1 MKVSLNMKNV
11 KNNKNVNFKL
21 NVKRT
26 WKYIKEARLN
36 LIGYGLVSI
45 VEAIISTIMPL
56 LAAKVILNITNGIIN
71 ELILS
76 AIIVFF
82 IDLLLYAM
90 VYFKGF
96 FYQKIYQKTLI
107 SIQKS
112 LTKEI
117 LNLEVQEIDKNS
129 SGLFIDRLNKDTQ
142 DIAGLFMEYAYWL
155 SYIITNVG
163 VLVTIFVLNK
173 YLFIYAI
180 ITSVLIYFINKK
192 SLAKQ
197 YEVQKK
203 LKVIQENKTGLTS
216 EIVRGIRDIKILN
229 ASNSVLKQA
238 YNKIEESTNEQ
249 VNIMNIRRLY
259 SYVENNVRAITDL
272 GLILVGCLLYNKS
285 LLSIPNFIIIYNYQA
300 KVKNLLI
307 GIVKIAE
314 YNKKFNMAANRI
326 YEIIESDKFSK
337 EQFGN
342 ISLKKLNGYIKFDNV
357 FFGYNQDKVLNNMSF
372 VINPNEKVAFV
383 GKSGAG
389 KSTIF
394 NLITHLYKAT
404 SGKILLD
411 DVNINDLDC
420 NTIRNNM
427 SIITQNPYVF
437 NFSIKD
443 NLLLA
448 KEDANLEEIRSACKL
463 ACIDDYI
470 MSLPDKYETLVG
482 ENGIILSGGQKQ
494 RLAIA
499 RALLM
504 HTEII
509 LFDEATSAL
518 DNETQSKI
526 QESID
531 NLTGEYTI
539 LIIAHRLSTVIDAD
553 KIFVVN
559 DGKIIDYGTHQ
570 ELLKKCDYYK
580 KLYDKDLHK

>member
-1 MKVSLNMKNV
+1 MEND
-11 KNNKNVNFKL
+11 NFKL

-26 WKYIKEARLN
+26 WKYIKEAKLN
-36 LIGYGLVSI
+36 LIGYGIVSI
-45 VEAIISTIMPL
+45 IEAIISAIIPL

-71 ELILS
+71 QLILS
-76 AIIVFF
+76 AIVVF
-82 IDLLLYAM
+82 IIELILYVM
-90 VYFKGF
+90 IYFKGF

-107 SIQKS
+107 AIQKS

-129 SGLFIDRLNKDTQ
+129 SGLFINRLNKDTQ

-163 VLVTIFVLNK
+163 VLVTIFILNK
-173 YLFIYAI
+173 YLFIYAV
-180 ITSVLIYFINKK
+180 ITSLIVYFINRK

-197 YEVQKK
+197 YEVQRK
-203 LKVIQENKTGLTS
+203 LKTIEENKTGLTS
-216 EIVRGIRDIKILN
+216 ELVRGIRDIKILN
-229 ASNSVLKQA
+229 ASRSILKQA
-238 YNKIEESTNEQ
+238 YNKIEDATNEQ
-249 VNIMNIRRLY
+249 VHIMNIRRLY
-259 SYVENNVRAITDL
+259 NYIESNIRALTDL

-285 LLSIPNFIIIYNYQA
+285 LLSIPNFVIIYNYQA
-300 KVKNLLI
+300 KVKNLLV

-314 YNKKFNMAANRI
+314 YNKKFSIAANRV
-326 YEIIESDKFSK
+326 YEVIENDKFAK

-342 ISLKKLNGYIKFDNV
+342 IKKDKLEGSIKFVDVSFSYDTEEILKKMNFTIK
-357 FFGYNQDKVLNNMSF
+357 
-372 VINPNEKVAFV
+372 PNEKIAFV

-394 NLITHLYKAT
+394 NLITHLYQVS

-411 DVNINDLDC
+411 DININDLDC

-427 SIITQNPYVF
+427 SIITQNPYIF

-448 KEDANLEEIRSACKL
+448 KENATEKEIREACRL

-470 MSLPDKYETLVG
+470 MSLPDKYDTPLG

-494 RLAIA
+494 RIAIA

-504 HTEII
+504 QTEII

-518 DNETQSKI
+518 DNETQEQI
-526 QESID
+526 QKAID
-531 NLTGEYTI
+531 NLKGEYTI

-553 KIFVVN
+553 KIFVID
-559 DGKIIDYGTHQ
+559 DGKIIDSGTHQ
-570 ELLKKCDYYK
+570 ELLKKCD
-580 KLYDKDLHK
+580 

>member
-1 MKVSLNMKNV
+1 MEND
-11 KNNKNVNFKL
+11 NFKL

-26 WKYIKEARLN
+26 WKYIKEAKLN
-36 LIGYGLVSI
+36 LIGYGIVSI
-45 VEAIISTIMPL
+45 IEAIISAIIPL

-71 ELILS
+71 QLILS
-76 AIIVFF
+76 AIVVF
-82 IDLLLYAM
+82 IIELILYVM
-90 VYFKGF
+90 IYFKGF

-107 SIQKS
+107 AIQKS

-129 SGLFIDRLNKDTQ
+129 SGLFINRLNKDTQ

-163 VLVTIFVLNK
+163 VLVTIFILNK
-173 YLFIYAI
+173 YLFIYAV
-180 ITSVLIYFINKK
+180 ITSLIVYFINRK

-197 YEVQKK
+197 YEVQRK
-203 LKVIQENKTGLTS
+203 LKTIEENKTGLTS
-216 EIVRGIRDIKILN
+216 ELVRGIRDIKILN
-229 ASNSVLKQA
+229 ASRSILKQA
-238 YNKIEESTNEQ
+238 YNKIEDATNEQ
-249 VNIMNIRRLY
+249 VHIMNIRRLY
-259 SYVENNVRAITDL
+259 NYIESNIRALTDL

-285 LLSIPNFIIIYNYQA
+285 LLSIPNFVIIYNYQA
-300 KVKNLLI
+300 KVKNLLV

-314 YNKKFNMAANRI
+314 YNKKFSIAANRV
-326 YEIIESDKFSK
+326 YEVIENDKFAK

-342 ISLKKLNGYIKFDNV
+342 IKKDKLEGSIKFVDVSFSYDTEEILKK
-357 FFGYNQDKVLNNMSF
+357 MSF
-372 VINPNEKVAFV
+372 TIKPNEKIAFV
-383 GKSGAG
+383 GKSGSG

-394 NLITHLYKAT
+394 NLITHLYQVS

-411 DVNINDLDC
+411 DININDLDC

-427 SIITQNPYVF
+427 SIITQNPYIF

-448 KEDANLEEIRSACKL
+448 KENATEKEIREACRL

-470 MSLPDKYETLVG
+470 MSLPDKYDTPLG

-494 RLAIA
+494 RIAIA

-504 HTEII
+504 QTEII

-518 DNETQSKI
+518 DNETQEQI
-526 QESID
+526 QKAID
-531 NLTGEYTI
+531 NLKGEYTI
-539 LIIAHRLSTVIDAD
+539 LIIAHRLSTVIDVD
-553 KIFVVN
+553 KIFVID
-559 DGKIIDYGTHQ
+559 DGKIIDSGTHQ
-570 ELLKKCDYYK
+570 ELLKKCEFYK
-580 KLYDKDLHK
+580 NLYSKDLHN

>member
-1 MKVSLNMKNV
+1 MEND
-11 KNNKNVNFKL
+11 NFKL

-26 WKYIKEARLN
+26 WKYIKEAKLN
-36 LIGYGLVSI
+36 LIGYGIVSI
-45 VEAIISTIMPL
+45 IEAIISAIIPL

-71 ELILS
+71 QLILS
-76 AIIVFF
+76 AIVVF
-82 IDLLLYAM
+82 IIELILYVM
-90 VYFKGF
+90 IYFKGF

-107 SIQKS
+107 AIQKS

-129 SGLFIDRLNKDTQ
+129 SGLFINRLNKDTQ

-163 VLVTIFVLNK
+163 VLVTIFILNK
-173 YLFIYAI
+173 YLFIYAV
-180 ITSVLIYFINKK
+180 ITSLIVYFINRK

-197 YEVQKK
+197 YEVQRK
-203 LKVIQENKTGLTS
+203 LKTIEENKTGLTS
-216 EIVRGIRDIKILN
+216 ELVRGIRDIKILN
-229 ASNSVLKQA
+229 ASRSILKQA
-238 YNKIEESTNEQ
+238 YNKIEDATNEQ
-249 VNIMNIRRLY
+249 VHIMNIRRLY
-259 SYVENNVRAITDL
+259 NYIESNIRALTDL

-285 LLSIPNFIIIYNYQA
+285 LLSIPNFVIIYNYQA
-300 KVKNLLI
+300 KVKNLLV

-314 YNKKFNMAANRI
+314 YNKKFSIAANRV
-326 YEIIESDKFSK
+326 YEVIENSKFAK

-342 ISLKKLNGYIKFDNV
+342 IKKDKLEGSIKFVDVSFSYDTEEILKKMNFTIK
-357 FFGYNQDKVLNNMSF
+357 
-372 VINPNEKVAFV
+372 PNEKIAFV

-394 NLITHLYKAT
+394 NLITHLYQVS

-411 DVNINDLDC
+411 DININDLDC

-427 SIITQNPYVF
+427 SIITQNPYIF

-448 KEDANLEEIRSACKL
+448 KEDATLKEIREACRL

-470 MSLPDKYETLVG
+470 MSLPDKYDTPLG

-494 RLAIA
+494 RIAIA

-504 HTEII
+504 QTEII

-518 DNETQSKI
+518 DNETQEQI
-526 QESID
+526 QKAID
-531 NLTGEYTI
+531 NLKGEYTI

-553 KIFVVN
+553 KIFVID
-559 DGKIIDYGTHQ
+559 DGKIIDSGTHQ
-570 ELLKKCDYYK
+570 ELLKKM
-580 KLYDKDLHK
+580 

>member
-1 MKVSLNMKNV
+1 MKVSLDM
-11 KNNKNVNFKL
+11 KNNKNDNFKL

-26 WKYIKEARLN
+26 WKYIKEAKLN

-45 VEAIISTIMPL
+45 IEAIISTIIPL

-76 AIIVFF
+76 AVVVFF

-142 DIAGLFMEYAYWL
+142 DMAGLFMEYAYWL

-163 VLVTIFVLNK
+163 VLVTIFILNK
-173 YLFIYAI
+173 YLFMYAV
-180 ITSVLIYFINKK
+180 ITSLIVYFINKK

-197 YEVQKK
+197 YEIQRK
-203 LKVIQENKTGLTS
+203 LKTIQENKTGLTS
-216 EIVRGIRDIKILN
+216 ELVRGIRDIKILN

-238 YNKIEESTNEQ
+238 YTKIEESTNEQ
-249 VNIMNIRRLY
+249 VHIMNIRRLY
-259 SYVENNVRAITDL
+259 SYIESNVRALTDL

-285 LLSIPNFIIIYNYQA
+285 LLSIPNFVIIYNYQA

-314 YNKKFNMAANRI
+314 YNKKFNIAANRV
-326 YEIIESDKFSK
+326 YEVIENDKFTK

-342 ISLKKLNGYIKFDNV
+342 IKKDKLEGSIKFVNVSFSYDIEEILKKMNFT
-357 FFGYNQDKVLNNMSF
+357 
-372 VINPNEKVAFV
+372 INPNEKIAFV

-394 NLITHLYKAT
+394 NLITHLYQVS
-404 SGKILLD
+404 SGKVLLD
-411 DVNINDLDC
+411 DININDLDC

-427 SIITQNPYVF
+427 SIITQNPYIF

-448 KEDANLEEIRSACKL
+448 KEDATLKEIRKACKL

-470 MSLPDKYETLVG
+470 MSLPNKYETLVG

-504 HTEII
+504 QTEII

-518 DNETQSKI
+518 DNETQEQI
-526 QESID
+526 QQAID
-531 NLTGEYTI
+531 NLKGEYTI

-559 DGKIIDYGTHQ
+559 DGTIIDYGTHQ
-570 ELLKKCDYYK
+570 ELLKKCNYYK
-580 KLYDKDLHK
+580 KLYDKDLHN

>member
-1 MKVSLNMKNV
+1 MEND
-11 KNNKNVNFKL
+11 NFKL

-26 WKYIKEARLN
+26 WKYIKEAKLN
-36 LIGYGLVSI
+36 LIGYGIVSI
-45 VEAIISTIMPL
+45 IEAIISAIIPL

-71 ELILS
+71 QLILS
-76 AIIVFF
+76 AIVVF
-82 IDLLLYAM
+82 IIELILYVM
-90 VYFKGF
+90 IYFKGF

-107 SIQKS
+107 AIQKS

-129 SGLFIDRLNKDTQ
+129 SGLFINRLNKDTQ

-163 VLVTIFVLNK
+163 VLVTIFILNK
-173 YLFIYAI
+173 YLFIYAV
-180 ITSVLIYFINKK
+180 ITSLIVYFINRK

-197 YEVQKK
+197 YEVQRK
-203 LKVIQENKTGLTS
+203 LKTIEENKTGLTS
-216 EIVRGIRDIKILN
+216 ELVRGIRDIKILN
-229 ASNSVLKQA
+229 ANRSILKQA
-238 YNKIEESTNEQ
+238 YNKIEDATNEQ
-249 VNIMNIRRLY
+249 VHIMNIRRLY
-259 SYVENNVRAITDL
+259 NYIESNIRALTDL

-285 LLSIPNFIIIYNYQA
+285 LLSIPNFVIIYNYQA
-300 KVKNLLI
+300 KVKNLLV

-314 YNKKFNMAANRI
+314 YNKKFSIAANRV
-326 YEIIESDKFSK
+326 YEVIENDKFAK

-342 ISLKKLNGYIKFDNV
+342 IKKDKLEGSIKFVDVSFSYDTEEILKK
-357 FFGYNQDKVLNNMSF
+357 MSF
-372 VINPNEKVAFV
+372 TIKPNEKIAFV

-394 NLITHLYKAT
+394 NLITHLYQVS

-411 DVNINDLDC
+411 DININDLDC

-427 SIITQNPYVF
+427 SIITQNPYIF

-448 KEDANLEEIRSACKL
+448 KEDATLKEIRKACKL

-470 MSLPDKYETLVG
+470 MSLPDKYDTPLG

-494 RLAIA
+494 RIAIA

-504 HTEII
+504 QTEII

-518 DNETQSKI
+518 DNETQEQI
-526 QESID
+526 QKAID
-531 NLTGEYTI
+531 NLKGEYTI

-553 KIFVVN
+553 KIFVID
-559 DGKIIDYGTHQ
+559 DGKIIDSGTHQ
-570 ELLKKCDYYK
+570 ELLKKCEFYK
-580 KLYDKDLHK
+580 NLYSKDLHN

>member
-1 MKVSLNMKNV
+1 MEND
-11 KNNKNVNFKL
+11 NFKL

-26 WKYIKEARLN
+26 WKYIKEAKLN
-36 LIGYGLVSI
+36 LIGYGIVSI
-45 VEAIISTIMPL
+45 IEAIISAIIPL

-71 ELILS
+71 QLILS
-76 AIIVFF
+76 AIVVF
-82 IDLLLYAM
+82 IIELILYVM
-90 VYFKGF
+90 IYFKGF

-107 SIQKS
+107 AIQKS

-129 SGLFIDRLNKDTQ
+129 SGLFINRLNKDTQ

-163 VLVTIFVLNK
+163 VLVTIFILNK
-173 YLFIYAI
+173 YLFIYAV
-180 ITSVLIYFINKK
+180 ITSLIVYFINRK

-197 YEVQKK
+197 YEVQRK
-203 LKVIQENKTGLTS
+203 LKTIEENKTGLTS
-216 EIVRGIRDIKILN
+216 ELVRGIRDIKILN
-229 ASNSVLKQA
+229 GSNSILKQA
-238 YNKIEESTNEQ
+238 YNKIEDATNEQ
-249 VNIMNIRRLY
+249 VHIMNIRRLY
-259 SYVENNVRAITDL
+259 NYIESNVRALTDL

-285 LLSIPNFIIIYNYQA
+285 LLSIPNFVIIYNYQA
-300 KVKNLLI
+300 KVKNLLV

-314 YNKKFNMAANRI
+314 YNKKFSIAANRV
-326 YEIIESDKFSK
+326 YEVIENDKFAK

-342 ISLKKLNGYIKFDNV
+342 VKKDKLEGSIKFVDVSFSYDTEEILKK
-357 FFGYNQDKVLNNMSF
+357 MSF
-372 VINPNEKVAFV
+372 TVNPNERVAFV

-394 NLITHLYKAT
+394 NLITHLYKVNN
-404 SGKILLD
+404 GKILLD
-411 DVNINDLDC
+411 NININDLDC
-420 NTIRNNM
+420 DTIRNNM
-427 SIITQNPYVF
+427 SIITQNPYIF

-448 KEDANLEEIRSACKL
+448 KENATEKEIREACHL

-470 MSLPDKYETLVG
+470 MSLPDKYYTLLG

-494 RLAIA
+494 RIAIA

-504 HTEII
+504 QTEII

-518 DNETQSKI
+518 DNETQEQI
-526 QESID
+526 QKAID
-531 NLTGEYTI
+531 NLKGEYTI

-553 KIFVVN
+553 KIFVVDN
-559 DGKIIDYGTHQ
+559 GKIIDSGTHQ
-570 ELLKKCDYYK
+570 ELLKKCEFYK
-580 KLYDKDLHK
+580 NLYSKDLNS

>member
-1 MKVSLNMKNV
+1 MEND
-11 KNNKNVNFKL
+11 NFKL

-26 WKYIKEARLN
+26 WKYIKEAKLN
-36 LIGYGLVSI
+36 LIGYGIVSI
-45 VEAIISTIMPL
+45 IEAIISAIIPL

-71 ELILS
+71 QLILS
-76 AIIVFF
+76 AIVVF
-82 IDLLLYAM
+82 IIELILYVM
-90 VYFKGF
+90 IYFKGF

-107 SIQKS
+107 AIQKS

-129 SGLFIDRLNKDTQ
+129 SELFINRLNKDTQ

-163 VLVTIFVLNK
+163 VLVTIFILNK
-173 YLFIYAI
+173 YLFIYAV
-180 ITSVLIYFINKK
+180 ITSLIVYFINRK

-197 YEVQKK
+197 YEVQRK
-203 LKVIQENKTGLTS
+203 LKTIEENKTGLTS
-216 EIVRGIRDIKILN
+216 ELVRGIRDIKILN
-229 ASNSVLKQA
+229 ASRSILKQA
-238 YNKIEESTNEQ
+238 YNKIEDATNEQ
-249 VNIMNIRRLY
+249 VHIMNIRRLY
-259 SYVENNVRAITDL
+259 NYIESNIRALTDL

-285 LLSIPNFIIIYNYQA
+285 LLSIPNFVIIYNYQA
-300 KVKNLLI
+300 KVKNLLV

-314 YNKKFNMAANRI
+314 YNKKFSIAANRV
-326 YEIIESDKFSK
+326 YEVIENSKFAK

-342 ISLKKLNGYIKFDNV
+342 IKKDKLEGSIKFVDVSFSYDTEEILKKMNFTIK
-357 FFGYNQDKVLNNMSF
+357 
-372 VINPNEKVAFV
+372 PNEKIAFV

-394 NLITHLYKAT
+394 NLITHLYQVS
-404 SGKILLD
+404 SGKVLLD
-411 DVNINDLDC
+411 DININDLDC

-427 SIITQNPYVF
+427 SIITQNPYIF

-448 KEDANLEEIRSACKL
+448 KENATEKEIREACRL

-470 MSLPDKYETLVG
+470 MSLPDKYDTPLG

-494 RLAIA
+494 RIAIA

-504 HTEII
+504 QTEII

-518 DNETQSKI
+518 DNETQEQI
-526 QESID
+526 QKAID
-531 NLTGEYTI
+531 NLKGEYTI

-553 KIFVVN
+553 KIFVID
-559 DGKIIDYGTHQ
+559 DGKIIDSGTHQ
-570 ELLKKCDYYK
+570 ELLKKCEFYK
-580 KLYDKDLHK
+580 NLYSKDLHN

>member
-1 MKVSLNMKNV
+1 MEND
-11 KNNKNVNFKL
+11 NFKL

-26 WKYIKEARLN
+26 WKYIKEAKLN
-36 LIGYGLVSI
+36 LIGYGIVSI
-45 VEAIISTIMPL
+45 IEAIISAIIPL

-71 ELILS
+71 QLILS
-76 AIIVFF
+76 AIVVF
-82 IDLLLYAM
+82 IIELILYVM
-90 VYFKGF
+90 IYFKGF

-107 SIQKS
+107 AIQKS

-129 SGLFIDRLNKDTQ
+129 SGLFINRLNKDTQ

-163 VLVTIFVLNK
+163 VLVTIFILNK
-173 YLFIYAI
+173 YLFIYAV
-180 ITSVLIYFINKK
+180 ITSLIVYFINRK

-197 YEVQKK
+197 YEVQRK
-203 LKVIQENKTGLTS
+203 LKTIEENKTGLTS
-216 EIVRGIRDIKILN
+216 ELVRGIRDIKILN
-229 ASNSVLKQA
+229 ASRSILKQA
-238 YNKIEESTNEQ
+238 YNKIEDATNEQ
-249 VNIMNIRRLY
+249 VHIMNIRRLY
-259 SYVENNVRAITDL
+259 NYIESNIRALTDL

-285 LLSIPNFIIIYNYQA
+285 LLSIPNFVIIYNYQA
-300 KVKNLLI
+300 KVKNLLV

-314 YNKKFNMAANRI
+314 YNKKFSIAANRV
-326 YEIIESDKFSK
+326 YEVIENDKFAK

-342 ISLKKLNGYIKFDNV
+342 IKKDKLEGSIKFVDVSFSYDTEEILKKMNFTIK
-357 FFGYNQDKVLNNMSF
+357 
-372 VINPNEKVAFV
+372 PNEKIAFV

-394 NLITHLYKAT
+394 NLITHLYQVS

-411 DVNINDLDC
+411 DININDLDC

-427 SIITQNPYVF
+427 SIITQNPYIF

-448 KEDANLEEIRSACKL
+448 KEDATLKEIREACRL

-470 MSLPDKYETLVG
+470 MSLPDKYDTPLG

-494 RLAIA
+494 RIAIA

-504 HTEII
+504 QTEII

-518 DNETQSKI
+518 DNETQTKI
-526 QESID
+526 QQAIS
-531 NLTGEYTI
+531 NLKGEYTI

-553 KIFVVN
+553 KIFVINNGVVEAT
-559 DGKIIDYGTHQ
+559 GSHKT
-570 ELLKKCDYYK
+570 LLKTSKTYK
-580 KLYDKDLHK
+580 KLYEKEASENKETKQQN

>member
-1 MKVSLNMKNV
+1 MEND
-11 KNNKNVNFKL
+11 NFKL

-26 WKYIKEARLN
+26 WKYIKEAKLN
-36 LIGYGLVSI
+36 LIGYGIVSI
-45 VEAIISTIMPL
+45 IEAIISAIIPL

-71 ELILS
+71 QLILS
-76 AIIVFF
+76 AIVVF
-82 IDLLLYAM
+82 IIELILYVM
-90 VYFKGF
+90 IYFKGF

-107 SIQKS
+107 VIQKS

-129 SGLFIDRLNKDTQ
+129 SGLFINRLNKDTQ

-163 VLVTIFVLNK
+163 VLVTIFILNK
-173 YLFIYAI
+173 YLFIYAV
-180 ITSVLIYFINKK
+180 ITSLIVYFINRK

-197 YEVQKK
+197 YEVQRK
-203 LKVIQENKTGLTS
+203 LKTIEENKTGLTS
-216 EIVRGIRDIKILN
+216 ELVRGIRDIKILN
-229 ASNSVLKQA
+229 ASRSILKQA
-238 YNKIEESTNEQ
+238 YNKIEDATNEQ
-249 VNIMNIRRLY
+249 VHIMNIRRLY
-259 SYVENNVRAITDL
+259 NYIESNIRALTDL

-285 LLSIPNFIIIYNYQA
+285 LLSIPNFVIIYNYQA
-300 KVKNLLI
+300 KVKNLLV

-314 YNKKFNMAANRI
+314 YNKKFSIAANRV
-326 YEIIESDKFSK
+326 YEVIENDKFAK

-342 ISLKKLNGYIKFDNV
+342 IKKDKLEGSIKFVDVSFSYDTEEILKKMNFTIK
-357 FFGYNQDKVLNNMSF
+357 
-372 VINPNEKVAFV
+372 PNEKIAFV

-394 NLITHLYKAT
+394 NLITHLYQVS

-411 DVNINDLDC
+411 DININDLDC

-427 SIITQNPYVF
+427 SIITQNPYIF

-448 KEDANLEEIRSACKL
+448 KENATEKEIREACRL

-470 MSLPDKYETLVG
+470 MSLPDKYDTLLG

-494 RLAIA
+494 RIAIA

-504 HTEII
+504 QTEII

-518 DNETQSKI
+518 DNETQEQI
-526 QESID
+526 QKAID
-531 NLTGEYTI
+531 NLKGEYTI

-553 KIFVVN
+553 KIFVVDN
-559 DGKIIDYGTHQ
+559 GKIIDSGTHQ
-570 ELLKKCDYYK
+570 ELLKKCKFYK
-580 KLYDKDLHK
+580 NLYSKDLNS

>member
-1 MKVSLNMKNV
+1 MEND
-11 KNNKNVNFKL
+11 NFKL

-26 WKYIKEARLN
+26 WKYIKEAKLN
-36 LIGYGLVSI
+36 LIGYGIVSI
-45 VEAIISTIMPL
+45 IEAIISAIIPL

-71 ELILS
+71 QLILS
-76 AIIVFF
+76 AIVVF
-82 IDLLLYAM
+82 IIELILYVM
-90 VYFKGF
+90 IYFKGF

-107 SIQKS
+107 AIQKS

-129 SGLFIDRLNKDTQ
+129 SGLFINRLNKDTQ

-163 VLVTIFVLNK
+163 VLVTIFILNK
-173 YLFIYAI
+173 YLFIYAV
-180 ITSVLIYFINKK
+180 ITSLIVYFINRK

-197 YEVQKK
+197 YEVQRK
-203 LKVIQENKTGLTS
+203 LKTIEENKTGLTS
-216 EIVRGIRDIKILN
+216 ELVRGIRDIKILN
-229 ASNSVLKQA
+229 ASRSILKQA
-238 YNKIEESTNEQ
+238 YNKIEDATNEQ
-249 VNIMNIRRLY
+249 VHIMNIRRLY
-259 SYVENNVRAITDL
+259 NYIESNIRALTDL

-285 LLSIPNFIIIYNYQA
+285 LLSIPNFVIIYNYQA
-300 KVKNLLI
+300 KVKNLLV

-314 YNKKFNMAANRI
+314 YNKKFSIAANRV
-326 YEIIESDKFSK
+326 YEVIENSKFAK

-342 ISLKKLNGYIKFDNV
+342 IKKDKLEGSIKFVDVSFSYDTEEILKKMNFTIK
-357 FFGYNQDKVLNNMSF
+357 
-372 VINPNEKVAFV
+372 PNEKIAFV

-394 NLITHLYKAT
+394 NLITHLYQIS

-411 DVNINDLDC
+411 DININDLDC

-427 SIITQNPYVF
+427 SIITQNPYIF

-448 KEDANLEEIRSACKL
+448 KEDATLKEIREACRL

-470 MSLPDKYETLVG
+470 MSLPDKYDTPLG

-494 RLAIA
+494 RIAIA

-504 HTEII
+504 QTEII

-518 DNETQSKI
+518 DNETQEQI
-526 QESID
+526 QKAID
-531 NLTGEYTI
+531 NLKGEYTI

-553 KIFVVN
+553 KIFVID
-559 DGKIIDYGTHQ
+559 DGKIIDSGTHQ
-570 ELLKKCDYYK
+570 ELLKKCEFYK
-580 KLYDKDLHK
+580 NLYSKDLHN

>member
-1 MKVSLNMKNV
+1 MEND
-11 KNNKNVNFKL
+11 NFKL

-26 WKYIKEARLN
+26 WKYIKKAKLN
-36 LIGYGLVSI
+36 LIGYGIVSI
-45 VEAIISTIMPL
+45 IEAIISAIIPL

-71 ELILS
+71 QLILS
-76 AIIVFF
+76 AIVVF
-82 IDLLLYAM
+82 IIELILYVM
-90 VYFKGF
+90 IYFKGF

-107 SIQKS
+107 AIQKS

-129 SGLFIDRLNKDTQ
+129 SGLFINRLNKDTQ

-163 VLVTIFVLNK
+163 VLVTIFILNK
-173 YLFIYAI
+173 YLFIYAV
-180 ITSVLIYFINKK
+180 ITSLIVYFINRK

-197 YEVQKK
+197 YEVQRK
-203 LKVIQENKTGLTS
+203 LKTIEENKTGLTS
-216 EIVRGIRDIKILN
+216 ELVRGIRDIKILN
-229 ASNSVLKQA
+229 ASKSILKQA
-238 YNKIEESTNEQ
+238 YNKIEDATNEQ
-249 VNIMNIRRLY
+249 VHIMNIRRLY
-259 SYVENNVRAITDL
+259 NYIESNIRALTDL

-285 LLSIPNFIIIYNYQA
+285 LLSIPNFVIIYNYQA
-300 KVKNLLI
+300 KVKNLLV

-314 YNKKFNMAANRI
+314 YNKKFSIAANRV
-326 YEIIESDKFSK
+326 YEVIENGKFAK

-342 ISLKKLNGYIKFDNV
+342 IKKDKLEGSIKFVDVSFSYDTEEILKKMNFTIK
-357 FFGYNQDKVLNNMSF
+357 
-372 VINPNEKVAFV
+372 PNEKIAFV

-394 NLITHLYKAT
+394 NLITHLYQVS

-411 DVNINDLDC
+411 DININDLAC

-427 SIITQNPYVF
+427 SIITQNPYIF

-448 KEDANLEEIRSACKL
+448 KENATEKEIREACRL

-470 MSLPDKYETLVG
+470 MSLPDKYDTPLG

-494 RLAIA
+494 RIAIA

-504 HTEII
+504 QTEII

-518 DNETQSKI
+518 DNETQEQI
-526 QESID
+526 QKAID
-531 NLTGEYTI
+531 NLKGEYTI

-553 KIFVVN
+553 KIFVID
-559 DGKIIDYGTHQ
+559 DGKIIDSGTHQ
-570 ELLKKCDYYK
+570 ELLKKCEFYK
-580 KLYDKDLHK
+580 NLYSKDLHN

>member
-1 MKVSLNMKNV
+1 MEND
-11 KNNKNVNFKL
+11 NFKL

-26 WKYIKEARLN
+26 WKYIKEAKLN
-36 LIGYGLVSI
+36 LIGYGIVSI
-45 VEAIISTIMPL
+45 IEAIISAIIPL

-71 ELILS
+71 QLILS
-76 AIIVFF
+76 AIVVF
-82 IDLLLYAM
+82 IIELILYVM
-90 VYFKGF
+90 IYFKGF

-107 SIQKS
+107 AIQKS

-129 SGLFIDRLNKDTQ
+129 SGLFINRLNKDTQ

-163 VLVTIFVLNK
+163 VLVTIFILNK
-173 YLFIYAI
+173 YLFIYAV
-180 ITSVLIYFINKK
+180 ITSLIVYFINRK

-197 YEVQKK
+197 YEVQRK
-203 LKVIQENKTGLTS
+203 LKTIEENKTGLTS
-216 EIVRGIRDIKILN
+216 ELVRGIRDIKILN
-229 ASNSVLKQA
+229 ASRSILKQA
-238 YNKIEESTNEQ
+238 YNKIEDATNEQ
-249 VNIMNIRRLY
+249 VHIMNIRRLY
-259 SYVENNVRAITDL
+259 NYIESNIRALTDL

-285 LLSIPNFIIIYNYQA
+285 LLSIPNFVIIYNYQA
-300 KVKNLLI
+300 KVKNLLV

-314 YNKKFNMAANRI
+314 YNKKFSIAANRV
-326 YEIIESDKFSK
+326 YEVIENDKFAK

-342 ISLKKLNGYIKFDNV
+342 IKKDKLDGSIKFVDVSFSYDTEEILKKMNFTIK
-357 FFGYNQDKVLNNMSF
+357 
-372 VINPNEKVAFV
+372 PNEKIAFV

-394 NLITHLYKAT
+394 NLITHLYQV
-404 SGKILLD
+404 SSWKILLD
-411 DVNINDLDC
+411 DININDLDC

-427 SIITQNPYVF
+427 SIITQNPYIF

-448 KEDANLEEIRSACKL
+448 KEDATLKEIREACRL

-470 MSLPDKYETLVG
+470 MSLPDKYDTPLG

-494 RLAIA
+494 RIAIA

-504 HTEII
+504 QTEII

-518 DNETQSKI
+518 DNETQEQI
-526 QESID
+526 QKAID
-531 NLTGEYTI
+531 NLKGEYTI

-553 KIFVVN
+553 KIFVID
-559 DGKIIDYGTHQ
+559 DGKIIDSGTHQ
-570 ELLKKCDYYK
+570 ELLKKCEFYK
-580 KLYDKDLHK
+580 NLYSKDLHN

>member
-1 MKVSLNMKNV
+1 MEND
-11 KNNKNVNFKL
+11 NFKL

-26 WKYIKEARLN
+26 WKYIKEAKLN
-36 LIGYGLVSI
+36 LIGYGIVSI
-45 VEAIISTIMPL
+45 IEAIISAIIPL

-71 ELILS
+71 QLILS
-76 AIIVFF
+76 AIVVF
-82 IDLLLYAM
+82 IIELILYVM
-90 VYFKGF
+90 IYFKGF

-107 SIQKS
+107 AIQKS

-129 SGLFIDRLNKDTQ
+129 SGLFINRLNKDTQ

-163 VLVTIFVLNK
+163 VLVTIFILNK
-173 YLFIYAI
+173 YLFIYAV
-180 ITSVLIYFINKK
+180 ITSLIVYFINRK

-197 YEVQKK
+197 YEVQRK
-203 LKVIQENKTGLTS
+203 LKTIEENKTGLTS
-216 EIVRGIRDIKILN
+216 ELVRGIRDIKILN
-229 ASNSVLKQA
+229 ASRSILKQA
-238 YNKIEESTNEQ
+238 YNKIEDATNEQ
-249 VNIMNIRRLY
+249 VHIMNIRRLY
-259 SYVENNVRAITDL
+259 NYIESNIRALTDL

-285 LLSIPNFIIIYNYQA
+285 LLSIPNFVIIYNYQA
-300 KVKNLLI
+300 KVKNLLV

-314 YNKKFNMAANRI
+314 YNKKFSIAANRV
-326 YEIIESDKFSK
+326 YEVIENDKFAK

-342 ISLKKLNGYIKFDNV
+342 IKKDKLDGSIKFVDVSFSYDTEEILKK
-357 FFGYNQDKVLNNMSF
+357 MSF
-372 VINPNEKVAFV
+372 TINPNEKIAFV

-394 NLITHLYKAT
+394 NLITHLYQVS

-411 DVNINDLDC
+411 DININDLDC

-427 SIITQNPYVF
+427 SIITQNPYIF

-448 KEDANLEEIRSACKL
+448 KENATEKEIREACRL

-470 MSLPDKYETLVG
+470 MSLPDKYDTPLG

-494 RLAIA
+494 RIAIA

-504 HTEII
+504 QTEII

-518 DNETQSKI
+518 DNETQEQI
-526 QESID
+526 QKAID
-531 NLTGEYTI
+531 NLKGEYTI

-553 KIFVVN
+553 KIFVID
-559 DGKIIDYGTHQ
+559 DGKIIDSGTHQ
-570 ELLKKCDYYK
+570 ELLKKCEFYK
-580 KLYDKDLHK
+580 NLYSKDLHN

>member
-1 MKVSLNMKNV
+1 MKVSLSMK
-11 KNNKNVNFKL
+11 KNKNDNFKL

-26 WKYIKEARLN
+26 WKYIKKARLN

-45 VEAIISTIMPL
+45 IEAIISTIIPL

-142 DIAGLFMEYAYWL
+142 DMAGLFMEYAYWL

-163 VLVTIFVLNK
+163 VLVTIFILNK
-173 YLFIYAI
+173 YLFMYAV
-180 ITSVLIYFINKK
+180 ITSLIVYFINKK

-197 YEVQKK
+197 YEIQRK
-203 LKVIQENKTGLTS
+203 LKTIQENKTGLTS
-216 EIVRGIRDIKILN
+216 ELVRGIRDIKILN

-238 YNKIEESTNEQ
+238 YTKIEESTNEQ
-249 VNIMNIRRLY
+249 VHIMNIRRLY
-259 SYVENNVRAITDL
+259 SYIESNVRAITDL

-285 LLSIPNFIIIYNYQA
+285 LLSIPNFVIIYNYQT

-314 YNKKFNMAANRI
+314 YNKKFNIAANRV
-326 YEIIESDKFSK
+326 YEVIENDKFTK

-342 ISLKKLNGYIKFDNV
+342 IKKDKLDGSIKFVDVSFSYDTEEILKKMNFTIK
-357 FFGYNQDKVLNNMSF
+357 
-372 VINPNEKVAFV
+372 PNEKIAFV

-394 NLITHLYKAT
+394 NLITHLYQVS
-404 SGKILLD
+404 SGKVLLD
-411 DVNINDLDC
+411 DININDLDC

-427 SIITQNPYVF
+427 SIITQNPYIF

-448 KEDANLEEIRSACKL
+448 KEDATLKEIRKACRL

-470 MSLPDKYETLVG
+470 MSLPNKYETLVG
-482 ENGIILSGGQKQ
+482 ENGVILSGGQKQ

-504 HTEII
+504 QTEII

-518 DNETQSKI
+518 DNETQEQI
-526 QESID
+526 QKAID
-531 NLTGEYTI
+531 NLKGEYTI

-559 DGKIIDYGTHQ
+559 DGTIIDYGTHH
-570 ELLKKCDYYK
+570 ELLKKCEFYK
-580 KLYDKDLHK
+580 NLYSKDLHS

>member
-1 MKVSLNMKNV
+1 MEND
-11 KNNKNVNFKL
+11 NFKL
-21 NVKRT
+21 NFKRT
-26 WKYIKEARLN
+26 WKYIKEAKLN
-36 LIGYGLVSI
+36 LIGYGIVSI
-45 VEAIISTIMPL
+45 IEAIISAIIPL

-71 ELILS
+71 QLILS
-76 AIIVFF
+76 AIVVF
-82 IDLLLYAM
+82 IIELILYVM
-90 VYFKGF
+90 IYFKGF

-107 SIQKS
+107 AIQKS

-129 SGLFIDRLNKDTQ
+129 SGLFINRLNKDTQ

-163 VLVTIFVLNK
+163 VLVTIFILNK
-173 YLFIYAI
+173 YLFIYAV
-180 ITSVLIYFINKK
+180 ITSLIVYFINRK

-197 YEVQKK
+197 YEVQRK
-203 LKVIQENKTGLTS
+203 LKTIEENKTGLTS
-216 EIVRGIRDIKILN
+216 ELVRGIRDIKILN
-229 ASNSVLKQA
+229 ASRSILKQA
-238 YNKIEESTNEQ
+238 YNKIEDATNEQ
-249 VNIMNIRRLY
+249 VHIMNIRRLY
-259 SYVENNVRAITDL
+259 NYIESNIRALTDL

-285 LLSIPNFIIIYNYQA
+285 LLSIPNFVIIYNYQA
-300 KVKNLLI
+300 KVKNLLV

-314 YNKKFNMAANRI
+314 YNKKFSIAANRV
-326 YEIIESDKFSK
+326 YEVIENDKFAK

-342 ISLKKLNGYIKFDNV
+342 IKKDKLEGSIKFVDVSFSYDTEEILKK
-357 FFGYNQDKVLNNMSF
+357 MSF
-372 VINPNEKVAFV
+372 TIKPNEKIAFV

-394 NLITHLYKAT
+394 NLITHLYQVS

-411 DVNINDLDC
+411 DININDLDC

-427 SIITQNPYVF
+427 SIITQYPYIF

-448 KEDANLEEIRSACKL
+448 KEDATLKEIREACRL

-470 MSLPDKYETLVG
+470 MSLPDKYDTPLG

-494 RLAIA
+494 RIAIA

-504 HTEII
+504 QTEII

-518 DNETQSKI
+518 DNETQEQI
-526 QESID
+526 QKAID
-531 NLTGEYTI
+531 NLKGEYTI

-553 KIFVVN
+553 KIFVID
-559 DGKIIDYGTHQ
+559 DGKIIDSGTHQ
-570 ELLKKCDYYK
+570 ELLKKCEFYK
-580 KLYDKDLHK
+580 NLYSKDLHN

>member
-1 MKVSLNMKNV
+1 MEND
-11 KNNKNVNFKL
+11 NFKL

-26 WKYIKEARLN
+26 WKYIKEAKLN
-36 LIGYGLVSI
+36 LIGYGIVSI
-45 VEAIISTIMPL
+45 IEAIISAIIPL

-71 ELILS
+71 QLILS
-76 AIIVFF
+76 AIVVF
-82 IDLLLYAM
+82 IIELILYVM
-90 VYFKGF
+90 IYFKGF

-107 SIQKS
+107 AIQKS

-129 SGLFIDRLNKDTQ
+129 SGLFINRLNKDTQ
-142 DIAGLFMEYAYWL
+142 DIAGLFMEYTYWL

-163 VLVTIFVLNK
+163 VLVTIFILNK
-173 YLFIYAI
+173 YLFIYAV
-180 ITSVLIYFINKK
+180 ITSLIVYFINRK

-197 YEVQKK
+197 YEVQRK
-203 LKVIQENKTGLTS
+203 LKTIEENKTGLTS
-216 EIVRGIRDIKILN
+216 ELVRGIRDIKILN
-229 ASNSVLKQA
+229 ASRSILKQA
-238 YNKIEESTNEQ
+238 YNKIEDATNEQ
-249 VNIMNIRRLY
+249 VHIMNIRRLY
-259 SYVENNVRAITDL
+259 NYIESNIRALTDL

-285 LLSIPNFIIIYNYQA
+285 LLSIPNFVIIYNYQA
-300 KVKNLLI
+300 KVKNLLV

-314 YNKKFNMAANRI
+314 YNKKFSIAANRV
-326 YEIIESDKFSK
+326 YEVIENDKFAK

-342 ISLKKLNGYIKFDNV
+342 IKKDKLEGSIKFVDVSFSYDTEEILKKMNFTIK
-357 FFGYNQDKVLNNMSF
+357 
-372 VINPNEKVAFV
+372 PNEKIAFV

-394 NLITHLYKAT
+394 NLITHLYQVS

-411 DVNINDLDC
+411 DININDLDC

-427 SIITQNPYVF
+427 SIITQNPYIF

-448 KEDANLEEIRSACKL
+448 KENATEKEIREACRL

-470 MSLPDKYETLVG
+470 MSLPDKYDTPLG

-494 RLAIA
+494 RIAIA

-504 HTEII
+504 QTEII

-518 DNETQSKI
+518 DNETQEQI
-526 QESID
+526 QKAID
-531 NLTGEYTI
+531 NLKGEYTI

-553 KIFVVN
+553 KIFVID
-559 DGKIIDYGTHQ
+559 DGKIIDSGTHQ
-570 ELLKKCDYYK
+570 ELLKKCEFYK
-580 KLYDKDLHK
+580 NLYSKDLHN

>member
-1 MKVSLNMKNV
+1 MEND
-11 KNNKNVNFKL
+11 NFKL

-26 WKYIKEARLN
+26 WKYIKEAKLN
-36 LIGYGLVSI
+36 LIGYGIVSI
-45 VEAIISTIMPL
+45 IEAIISAIIPL

-71 ELILS
+71 QLILS
-76 AIIVFF
+76 AIVVF
-82 IDLLLYAM
+82 IIELILYVM
-90 VYFKGF
+90 IYFKGF

-107 SIQKS
+107 AIQKS

-129 SGLFIDRLNKDTQ
+129 SGLFINRLNKDTQ

-163 VLVTIFVLNK
+163 VLVTIFILNK
-173 YLFIYAI
+173 YLFIYAV
-180 ITSVLIYFINKK
+180 ITSLIVYFINRK

-197 YEVQKK
+197 YEVQRK
-203 LKVIQENKTGLTS
+203 LKTIEENKTGLTS
-216 EIVRGIRDIKILN
+216 ELVRGIRDIKILN
-229 ASNSVLKQA
+229 ASRSILKQA
-238 YNKIEESTNEQ
+238 YNKIEDATNEQ
-249 VNIMNIRRLY
+249 VHIMNIRRLY
-259 SYVENNVRAITDL
+259 NYIESNIRALTDL

-285 LLSIPNFIIIYNYQA
+285 LLSIPNFVIIYNYQA
-300 KVKNLLI
+300 KVKNLLV

-314 YNKKFNMAANRI
+314 YNKKFSIAANRV
-326 YEIIESDKFSK
+326 YEVIENDKFAK

-342 ISLKKLNGYIKFDNV
+342 IKKDKLEGSIKFVDVSFSYDTEEILKK
-357 FFGYNQDKVLNNMSF
+357 MSF
-372 VINPNEKVAFV
+372 TIKPNEKIAFV

-394 NLITHLYKAT
+394 NLITHLYQVS
-404 SGKILLD
+404 SGKVLLD
-411 DVNINDLDC
+411 DININDLDC

-427 SIITQNPYVF
+427 SIITQNPYIF

-448 KEDANLEEIRSACKL
+448 KEDATLKEIREACRL

-470 MSLPDKYETLVG
+470 MSLPDKYDTPLG

-494 RLAIA
+494 RIAIA

-504 HTEII
+504 QTEII

-518 DNETQSKI
+518 DNETQEQI
-526 QESID
+526 QKAID
-531 NLTGEYTI
+531 NLKGEYTI

-553 KIFVVN
+553 KIFVID
-559 DGKIIDYGTHQ
+559 DGKIIDSGTHQ
-570 ELLKKCDYYK
+570 ELLKKCEFYK
-580 KLYDKDLHK
+580 NLYSKDLHN

>member
-1 MKVSLNMKNV
+1 MEND
-11 KNNKNVNFKL
+11 NFKL

-26 WKYIKEARLN
+26 WKYIKEAKLN
-36 LIGYGLVSI
+36 LIGYGIVSI
-45 VEAIISTIMPL
+45 IEAIISAIIPL

-71 ELILS
+71 QLILS
-76 AIIVFF
+76 AIVVF
-82 IDLLLYAM
+82 IIELILYVM
-90 VYFKGF
+90 IYFKGF

-107 SIQKS
+107 AIQKS

-129 SGLFIDRLNKDTQ
+129 SGLFINRLNKDTQ

-163 VLVTIFVLNK
+163 VLVTIFILNK
-173 YLFIYAI
+173 YLFIYAV
-180 ITSVLIYFINKK
+180 ITSLIVYFINRK

-197 YEVQKK
+197 YEVQRK
-203 LKVIQENKTGLTS
+203 LKTIEENKTGLTS
-216 EIVRGIRDIKILN
+216 ELVRGIRDIKILN
-229 ASNSVLKQA
+229 ASRSILKQA
-238 YNKIEESTNEQ
+238 YNKIEDATNEQ
-249 VNIMNIRRLY
+249 VHIMNIRRLY
-259 SYVENNVRAITDL
+259 NYIESNIRALTDL

-285 LLSIPNFIIIYNYQA
+285 LLSIPNFVIIYNYQA
-300 KVKNLLI
+300 KVKNLLV

-314 YNKKFNMAANRI
+314 YNKKFSIAANRV
-326 YEIIESDKFSK
+326 YEVIENSKFAK

-342 ISLKKLNGYIKFDNV
+342 IKKDKLEGSIKFVDVSFSYDTEEILKKMNFTIK
-357 FFGYNQDKVLNNMSF
+357 
-372 VINPNEKVAFV
+372 PNEKIAFV

-394 NLITHLYKAT
+394 NLITHLYQVS
-404 SGKILLD
+404 SGKVLLD
-411 DVNINDLDC
+411 DININDLDC

-427 SIITQNPYVF
+427 SIITQNPYIF

-448 KEDANLEEIRSACKL
+448 KEDATLKEIRNACRL

-470 MSLPDKYETLVG
+470 MSLPDKYDTPLG

-494 RLAIA
+494 RIAIA

-504 HTEII
+504 QTEII

-518 DNETQSKI
+518 DNETQEQMQKA
-526 QESID
+526 ID
-531 NLTGEYTI
+531 NLKGEYTI

-553 KIFVVN
+553 KIFVID
-559 DGKIIDYGTHQ
+559 DGKIIDSGTHQ
-570 ELLKKCDYYK
+570 ELLKKCEFYK
-580 KLYDKDLHK
+580 NLYSKDLHN

>member
-1 MKVSLNMKNV
+1 MEND
-11 KNNKNVNFKL
+11 NFKL

-26 WKYIKEARLN
+26 WKYIKEAKLN
-36 LIGYGLVSI
+36 LIGYGIVSI
-45 VEAIISTIMPL
+45 IEAIISAIIPL

-71 ELILS
+71 QLILS
-76 AIIVFF
+76 AIVVF
-82 IDLLLYAM
+82 IIELILYVM
-90 VYFKGF
+90 IYFKGF

-107 SIQKS
+107 AIQKS

-129 SGLFIDRLNKDTQ
+129 SGLFINRLNKDTQ

-163 VLVTIFVLNK
+163 VLVTIFILNK
-173 YLFIYAI
+173 YLFIYAV
-180 ITSVLIYFINKK
+180 ITSLIVYFINRK

-197 YEVQKK
+197 YEVQRK
-203 LKVIQENKTGLTS
+203 LKTIEENKTVLTS
-216 EIVRGIRDIKILN
+216 ELVRGIRDIKILN
-229 ASNSVLKQA
+229 ASRSILKQA
-238 YNKIEESTNEQ
+238 YNKIEDATNEQ
-249 VNIMNIRRLY
+249 VHIMNIRRLY
-259 SYVENNVRAITDL
+259 NYIESNIRALTDL

-285 LLSIPNFIIIYNYQA
+285 LLSIPNFVIIYNYQA
-300 KVKNLLI
+300 KVKNLLV

-314 YNKKFNMAANRI
+314 YNKKFSIAANRV
-326 YEIIESDKFSK
+326 YEVIENGKFAK

-342 ISLKKLNGYIKFDNV
+342 IKKDKLEGSIKFVDVSFSYDTEEILKK
-357 FFGYNQDKVLNNMSF
+357 MSF
-372 VINPNEKVAFV
+372 TIKPNEKIAFV

-394 NLITHLYKAT
+394 NLITHLYQVS
-404 SGKILLD
+404 SGKVLLD
-411 DVNINDLDC
+411 DININDLDC

-427 SIITQNPYVF
+427 SIITQNPYIF

-448 KEDANLEEIRSACKL
+448 KEDATLKEIRKACKL

-470 MSLPDKYETLVG
+470 MSLPDKYDTPLG

-494 RLAIA
+494 RIAIA

-504 HTEII
+504 QTEII

-518 DNETQSKI
+518 DNETQEQI
-526 QESID
+526 QKAID
-531 NLTGEYTI
+531 NLKGEYTI

-553 KIFVVN
+553 KIFVID
-559 DGKIIDYGTHQ
+559 DGKIIDSGTHQ
-570 ELLKKCDYYK
+570 ELLKKCEFYK
-580 KLYDKDLHK
+580 NLYSKDLNS

>member
-1 MKVSLNMKNV
+1 MEND
-11 KNNKNVNFKL
+11 NFKL

-26 WKYIKEARLN
+26 WKYIKEAKLN
-36 LIGYGLVSI
+36 LIGYGIVSI
-45 VEAIISTIMPL
+45 IEAIISAIIPL

-71 ELILS
+71 QLILS
-76 AIIVFF
+76 AIVVF
-82 IDLLLYAM
+82 IIELILYVM
-90 VYFKGF
+90 IYFKGF

-107 SIQKS
+107 AIQKS

-129 SGLFIDRLNKDTQ
+129 SGLFINRLNKDTQ

-163 VLVTIFVLNK
+163 VLVTIFILNK
-173 YLFIYAI
+173 YLFIYAV
-180 ITSVLIYFINKK
+180 ITSLIVYFINRK

-197 YEVQKK
+197 YEVQRK
-203 LKVIQENKTGLTS
+203 LKTIEENKTGLTS
-216 EIVRGIRDIKILN
+216 ELVRGIRDIKILN
-229 ASNSVLKQA
+229 ASRSILKQA
-238 YNKIEESTNEQ
+238 YNKIEDATNEQ
-249 VNIMNIRRLY
+249 VHIMNIRRLY
-259 SYVENNVRAITDL
+259 NYIESNIRALTDL

-285 LLSIPNFIIIYNYQA
+285 LLSIPNFVIIYNYQA
-300 KVKNLLI
+300 KVKNLLV

-314 YNKKFNMAANRI
+314 YNKKFSIAANRV
-326 YEIIESDKFSK
+326 YEVIENDKFAK

-342 ISLKKLNGYIKFDNV
+342 IKKDKLEGSIKFVDVSFSYDTEEILKKMNFTIK
-357 FFGYNQDKVLNNMSF
+357 
-372 VINPNEKVAFV
+372 PNEKIAFV

-394 NLITHLYKAT
+394 NLITHLYQVS
-404 SGKILLD
+404 SGKVLLD
-411 DVNINDLDC
+411 DININDLDC

-427 SIITQNPYVF
+427 SIITQNPYIF

-448 KEDANLEEIRSACKL
+448 KENATEKEIREACRL

-470 MSLPDKYETLVG
+470 MSLPDKYDTPLG

-494 RLAIA
+494 RIAIA

-504 HTEII
+504 QTEII

-518 DNETQSKI
+518 DNETQEQI
-526 QESID
+526 QKAID
-531 NLTGEYTI
+531 NLKGEYTI

-553 KIFVVN
+553 KIFVID
-559 DGKIIDYGTHQ
+559 DGKIIDSGTHQ
-570 ELLKKCDYYK
+570 ELLKKCEFYK
-580 KLYDKDLHK
+580 NLYSKDLHN